1 MTPSERYPRRVLV
14 VGSAST
20 GRVVRAAQDHRVR
33 ALDLTRAKLVTPWQA
48 AQQFFGAAGDGGFG
62 GEGVPVDL
70 DGH

>member
-33 ALDLTRAKLVTPWQA
+33 ALDDVIFTVIT
-48 AQQFFGAAGDGGFG
+48 
-62 GEGVPVDL
+62 
-70 DGH
+70 DGHRRAAT